1 MSYPYADLA
10 MFCIP
15 TQRKNKPATSGKL
28 RTRTMHGLKWFKANA
43 NCWTCQYSARLC
55 ATVYMF
61 QGAWLVAMNTNGNH
75 QGFPL
80 RDGKDVARFRSL
92 NDAAR
97 AAYDAMNNPYYINAR
112 RSPRYV
118 PAQED

>member
-61 QGAWLVAMNTNGNH
+61 QGIPTATIKAFRCVT
-75 QGFPL
+75 
-80 RDGKDVARFRSL
+80 ARTLPGSARS
-92 NDAAR
+92 
-97 AAYDAMNNPYYINAR
+97 MTQ
-112 RSPRYV
+112 
-118 PAQED
+118 PAQRMTP